1 MWTPYTRS
9 VLILVFQLGVI
20 TIKVELSLIAG
31 IPVVINHGFPLRSCL
46 VPELRIQVLTLQPVI
61 SIDTREDYNHSNA
74 RFEKHGPNLD
84 LLRSRLGDQRPYG
97 RATNIPKEG
106 EINNSYERKA
116 RRAKKIHM
124 PSLR

>member
-9 VLILVFQLGVI
+9 VLSLVFQLGVI
-20 TIKVELSLIAG
+20 TIKVELLLIAG

-61 SIDTREDYNHSNA
+61 SIDIREDYNHSNA
-74 RFEKHGPNLD
+74 RFEKRGPNLD

-97 RATNIPKEG
+97 RATTIAKE
-106 EINNSYERKA
+106 EKINNTDECNKTRTK
-116 RRAKKIHM
+116 
-124 PSLR
+124 